1 MSTLEMD
8 PVFTAALREALISNA
23 ISIPQAKRRWRW
35 RFGAGMFVT
44 LSIAAGGVA
53 LATGL
58 FSQPGAPI
66 DTQLGSIVVATRTGT
81 ATIEVG
87 TPPAGATDISLTL
100 TCLTAGLFDF
110 PNGSSMT
117 CNAADLSRPSAQ
129 RSGSEV
135 VPISPGS
142 DMVTIETS
150 SNATWTLQAVFV
162 NRVPT
167 TWGVNA
173 NGQTYGVSNQQGT
186 PDLISVVIDDGAKY
200 GYVTKSELNCAA
212 GGDVTSPAEAQ
223 AWDKVSQNLNVS
235 IPAYESDG
243 VTVVGTFTVG
253 SATGPNAKT
262 VPLSSLSLGC

>member
-1 MSTLEMD
+1 MSILEMD

-23 ISIPQAKRRWRW
+23 RSIRRSRRLWRW
-35 RFGAGMFVT
+35 RIGAGMLVT

-58 FSQPGAPI
+58 FSAPGAPI

-87 TPPAGATDISLTL
+87 TAPAGATDISLTM

-117 CNAADLSRPSAQ
+117 CSAADLSKPSAE

-135 VPISPGS
+135 VPISPGV
-142 DMVTIETS
+142 DTVTIETT
-150 SNATWTLQAVFV
+150 SNATWTLRADYV
-162 NRVPT
+162 NRIAT

-173 NGQTYGVSNQQGT
+173 NGQSYGVSNQQGT
-186 PDLISVVIDDGAKY
+186 PDLISVVIDDGATN
-200 GYVTKSELNCAA
+200 GYVARSDLNCAS
-212 GGDVTSPAEAQ
+212 GNQVSTLAQ
-223 AWDKVSQNLNVS
+223 ALAWDQKNQSVS
-235 IPAYESDG
+235 IPVYESDG
-243 VTVVGTFTVG
+243 TTVTGVFIVEG
-253 SATGPNAKT
+253 SGSSAST
-262 VPLSSLSLGC
+262 VPVSSLDCNS